1 MQTAETKKKI
11 LLGVTGGIAAYK
23 IPGLVRLLKKAGMDV
38 QVLMTPTAHQF
49 VTAESLSVVSERPV
63 YTDFFNDETGT
74 WNNHVD
80 LGLWPDLML
89 ICPATATTLGK
100 MASGISDN
108 LLLTTYLSARCPV
121 YVAPAMDLDM
131 YVHPAVKQTLLQ
143 LENQGVHII
152 PADTGE
158 LASGLS
164 GQGRMPE
171 PETLFRIVSEY
182 FTEPSKPLSGQSVL
196 ITAGPTYENIDP
208 VRFIG
213 NHSSGKMGF
222 ALAEE
227 FHSLGASVHLIS
239 GPVAL
244 KAPNGVKTTFVRSA
258 LEMQSAC
265 MNFFQDSDIVV
276 MAAAVAD
283 YRPVSTYGQK
293 IKKTDDKLTIE
304 LVKNPDILA
313 EMGEKKKP
321 GQTLVGFALE
331 THDELNHAQEK
342 MKRKNLDMI
351 VLNSLND
358 PGAAFGHDTNK
369 VSILTKEGEINAHSL
384 KTKKEVAKDI
394 AHFIVKYRSNS

>member
-1 MQTAETKKKI
+1 
-11 LLGVTGGIAAYK
+11 
-23 IPGLVRLLKKAGMDV
+23 
-38 QVLMTPTAHQF
+38 
-49 VTAESLSVVSERPV
+49 
-63 YTDFFNDETGT
+63 
-74 WNNHVD
+74 
-80 LGLWPDLML
+80 
-89 ICPATATTLGK
+89 
-100 MASGISDN
+100 
-108 LLLTTYLSARCPV
+108 
-121 YVAPAMDLDM
+121 
-131 YVHPAVKQTLLQ
+131 
-143 LENQGVHII
+143 
-152 PADTGE
+152 
-158 LASGLS
+158 
-164 GQGRMPE
+164 
-171 PETLFRIVSEY
+171 
-182 FTEPSKPLSGQSVL
+182 
-196 ITAGPTYENIDP
+196 
-208 VRFIG
+208 
-213 NHSSGKMGF
+213 MGF

-331 THDELNHAQEK
+331 THDELNHAQGK